1 MIKINIL
8 TPEWSREFTADRV
21 FLPGT
26 LGEFEVLRNH
36 APIIST
42 LTAGDIKWGADGSA
56 ELEKLAIKGGVV
68 RLKDN
73 SMDICVEV

>member
-1 MIKINIL
+1 MIKVKVL

-42 LTAGDIKWGADGSA
+42 LTAGEIKWGTEAST
-56 ELEKLAIKGGVV
+56 ELERLAVKGGVV

-73 SMDICVEV
+73 NMDICVEV

>member
-1 MIKINIL
+1 MPIHADIL
-8 TPEWSREFTADRV
+8 TPEWSRSIEADAI

-42 LTAGDIKWGADGSA
+42 LTSGNIKRRSADA
-56 ELEKLAIKGGVV
+56 EESLAIKGGVM

-73 SMDICVEV
+73 DMQICAEV

>member
-1 MIKINIL
+1 MISVKIL
-8 TPEWSREFTADRV
+8 TPEWSRDFTADRV
-21 FLPGT
+21 FLPGA

-42 LTAGDIKWGADGSA
+42 LAAGEIRWGGAGSA
-56 ELEKLAIKGGVV
+56 ELEKLAIKRGVV

-73 SMDICVEV
+73 KMDICVEV